1 MPSDDFTS
9 LYLLRAARDGDAIAE
24 GVLVDRYV
32 SRLLAVAANRLPS
45 EIRVRIDPEDIVQS
59 ACRVFINRVRE
70 GEVVV
75 RQRGDL
81 WNQLLSVTLNKIRS
95 SVRKHRR
102 KKRNVGAEQPTCEE
116 DLLSREPTP
125 DEALHLVETIHEI
138 LSGLPKEAQRKVVLL
153 RLQGYSTSEIAS
165 SVELSVE
172 RVRQI
177 LRWVRNL
184 LEPPATSQDEC

>member
-9 LYLLRAARDGDAIAE
+9 LHLLRAARKGDAIAE

-45 EIRVRIDPEDIVQS
+45 EIRIRIDPEDIVQS
-59 ACRVFINRVRE
+59 ACRVFINRVRD
-70 GEVVV
+70 GEIVV

-81 WNQLLSVTLNKIRS
+81 WSQLLSVTLNKIRS

-102 KKRNVGAEQPTCEE
+102 KKRNVGTEQPTCEK

-138 LSGLPKEAQRKVVLL
+138 LSELPKEAQRKVVLL

-184 LEPPATSQDEC
+184 LESQAASNDEC